1 MKRFLIFA
9 ACVSASLASISVLS
23 QAPQGAQAPQGQP
36 SPRRRGGFNV
46 DKRMKRMDTNNDG
59 VISRDEWK
67 GKPEGFDKIDK
78 NGDGSLTREELEAA
92 ARRQAGRFDQM
103 DTNNDGRISRD
114 EWKGPPKR
122 FDRLDVN
129 GDGVLTKEEIRS
141 VRQNRQKNQ

>member
-9 ACVSASLASISVLS
+9 ACVLAFLISISILA
-23 QAPQGAQAPQGQP
+23 QARQGAQAPQGQP
-36 SPRRRGGFNV
+36 GSRQRGGLNV
-46 DKRMKRMDTNNDG
+46 EKRMKRMDINNDG

-67 GKPEGFDKIDK
+67 GKPEVFDKIDK
-78 NGDGSLTREELEAA
+78 NGDGSITREEFDAA

-114 EWKGPPKR
+114 EWKGQPKR

-129 GDGVLTKEEIRS
+129 GDGVITKEEMRS